1 MKNSLLMAISL
12 ALSAC
17 ASVDVGQN
25 QNDFS
30 YRSDV
35 NLNLNHLFGLPVA
48 ASVGV
53 GLSPYGLSVRPN
65 FGVSLPSIHF
75 KK

>member
-1 MKNSLLMAISL
+1 MKNSFLMAIAL

-17 ASVDVGQN
+17 ASVDIGQH

-35 NLNLNHLFGLPVA
+35 NLNACLFPPRLALALVLTG
-48 ASVGV
+48 
-53 GLSPYGLSVRPN
+53 
-65 FGVSLPSIHF
+65 
-75 KK
+75 

>member
-1 MKNSLLMAISL
+1 MKNSFLMAIAL

-17 ASVDVGQN
+17 SSVDIGQN
-25 QNDFS
+25 QNEFS

-35 NLNLNHLFGLPVA
+35 NLNLNHVFGLPVA

-65 FGVSLPSIHF
+65 LGVSLPAIHF

>member
-1 MKNSLLMAISL
+1 MKNSFLIAMVL

-17 ASVDVGQN
+17 SSVQVGKN

-35 NLNLNHLFGLPVA
+35 NVNINHVLGLPVS

-53 GLSPYGLSVRPN
+53 GISPYGLNVRPN
-65 FGVSLPSIHF
+65 LGVSLPSIYF

>member
-1 MKNSLLMAISL
+1 MKNSFLMAMVL
-12 ALSAC
+12 TLSAC
-17 ASVDVGQN
+17 SSVDIGQH

-35 NLNLNHLFGLPVA
+35 NLNLNQVFGLPVS

-65 FGVSLPSIHF
+65 LGVSLPSIHF

>member
-1 MKNSLLMAISL
+1 MKNSFLMAMVL

-17 ASVDVGQN
+17 SSVQVGQN

-35 NLNLNHLFGLPVA
+35 NLNLNHVFGLPVS
-48 ASVGV
+48 ASVG
-53 GLSPYGLSVRPN
+53 GW
-65 FGVSLPSIHF
+65 H
-75 KK
+75 

>member
-1 MKNSLLMAISL
+1 MKNSFLMAMVL

-17 ASVDVGQN
+17 SSVQVGQH

-35 NLNLNHLFGLPVA
+35 NVNLNQVFGLPVS

>member
-1 MKNSLLMAISL
+1 MKNSFLMAMVL

-17 ASVDVGQN
+17 SSVQVGQN

-35 NLNLNHLFGLPVA
+35 NLNLNHVLGLPVS

-53 GLSPYGLSVRPN
+53 LSL
-65 FGVSLPSIHF
+65 IHI
-75 KK
+75 